1 MRRAAGD
8 ISRATRHTR
17 TPEPPQTSPAPPGAA
32 TRPSPPPIRPRARES
47 GGGDDGAGGSTSEA
61 TTSPVTRSRRR
72 STRAVCLPARPE
84 VIRASIPTPPR
95 AAGSISRRNESL
107 GVADARAE
115 ITSSPRRCT
124 PRDARPRGQRR
135 ATVPRRRPGGAP
147 GRPAR
152 RGARLLGGPVPST
165 RFVIHGFPRVI
176 RCCGMV
182 EPGAGCGV
190 RSAKGPLGAHA
201 DCATD
206 RAAHEPWILELN
218 SPYKWNQIRLIIP
231 FPATPIIISIP
242 P

>member
-32 TRPSPPPIRPRARES
+32 TRPSPPPIRPKARES

-115 ITSSPRRCT
+115 ITLVATPLYAVRRRT
-124 PRDARPRGQRR
+124 PARAKARDR
-135 ATVPRRRPGGAP
+135 APAAPRRRPGPPRAPRRAAP
-147 GRPAR
+147 GW
-152 RGARLLGGPVPST
+152 PS
-165 RFVIHGFPRVI
+165 
-176 RCCGMV
+176 
-182 EPGAGCGV
+182 A
-190 RSAKGPLGAHA
+190 
-201 DCATD
+201 
-206 RAAHEPWILELN
+206 
-218 SPYKWNQIRLIIP
+218 
-231 FPATPIIISIP
+231 
-242 P
+242 

>member
-124 PRDARPRGQRR
+124 PRGTHAREHKGAR
-135 ATVPRRRPGGAP
+135 ACPGGAP
-147 GRPAR
+147 AAP
-152 RGARLLGGPVPST
+152 
-165 RFVIHGFPRVI
+165 
-176 RCCGMV
+176 
-182 EPGAGCGV
+182 
-190 RSAKGPLGAHA
+190 
-201 DCATD
+201 
-206 RAAHEPWILELN
+206 RAAPRAAARGSWVAQCLAPVL
-218 SPYKWNQIRLIIP
+218 SYTDFRV
-231 FPATPIIISIP
+231 
-242 P
+242 